1 MMFQRI
7 LLFILAILILTVAGC
22 RSGEFKADLEI
33 YEAMPGLLEEYP
45 AVTADLA
52 RNEDGTL
59 KVYFEKGEMHIWF
72 RAGRDMDVVSRQ
84 EAASTAFEIFHA
96 AYMQSEVNKR
106 AKGGFYREKIFLRGF
121 MEDIEL
127 YVIEWGLEDE
137 NPNVISN
144 REGNFF

>member
-1 MMFQRI
+1 MVLPV
-7 LLFILAILILTVAGC
+7 LLIAGC
-22 RSGEFKADLEI
+22 RTGEWNADIEI

-45 AVTADLA
+45 AVTADLD

-59 KVYFEKGEMHIWF
+59 NIYFEKGEMHIWF

-96 AYMQSEVNKR
+96 AYMQSELNKR
-106 AKGGFYREKIFLRGF
+106 GNGELYRKKIFLRGF

-127 YVIEWGLEDE
+127 YVLEWALDKE
-137 NPNVISN
+137 NPNVLSN